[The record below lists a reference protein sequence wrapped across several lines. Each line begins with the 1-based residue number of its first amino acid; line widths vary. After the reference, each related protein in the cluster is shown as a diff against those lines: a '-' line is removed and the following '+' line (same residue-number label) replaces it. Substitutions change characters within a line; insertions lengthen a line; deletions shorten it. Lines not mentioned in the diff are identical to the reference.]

1 MRGNRSKP
9 DLTLVNL
16 IHQSLRAD
24 AQRLPA
30 AVTALDPG
38 DRPGRLPGI
47 RAFFDQ
53 YRAQLATHHD
63 HEDELFFPALQ
74 ARVGADKM
82 HLNALAGQHEALDAA
97 LHAACDALAALADPA
112 GGFTADRARA
122 AGALSVMAELLA
134 AHLSLEEETALPLTE
149 SEMPAAE
156 YNKLEAKARKATPRP
171 QAQFMIPWII
181 AHSTADQQ
189 KALYRSAPPTRLLY
203 WLNRR
208 RYRHLDQALTHSAS
222 QPAAASPS
230 RPA

>member
-63 HEDELFFPALQ
+63 HEDELFFPAPQ

-82 HLNALAGQHEALDAA
+82 HLNAPAGQHEALDAV
-97 LHAACDALAALADPA
+97 LHAACDALAAPADPQA
-112 GGFTADRARA
+112 T
-122 AGALSVMAELLA
+122 S
-134 AHLSLEEETALPLTE
+134 PLTA
-149 SEMPAAE
+149 PG
-156 YNKLEAKARKATPRP
+156 RPTPCP
-171 QAQFMIPWII
+171 
-181 AHSTADQQ
+181 
-189 KALYRSAPPTRLLY
+189 
-203 WLNRR
+203 
-208 RYRHLDQALTHSAS
+208 
-222 QPAAASPS
+222 
-230 RPA
+230 